1 MRSGVFT
8 QYHSLSVSL
17 WKTLPSCFL
26 RTMILKYVFRNLLI
40 LIFLLAPSLA
50 SAATYYINPSS
61 RNDAKSG
68 RSTSAPWRTLSK
80 ANGTLVA
87 GDTVYLMTGTHTGT
101 IQPAVT
107 GTASLP
113 ITYAAQSGAT
123 VEVSG
128 APQLIILSNK
138 NYITIQGPIIFRS
151 PTTAQGYWGYLQNAD
166 NNTITGNTFTGVK
179 TNAYVGLSIQQ
190 GSSYNRITS
199 NTFRDWGSTT
209 GTKAGSWGDAVRVTS
224 DSDRNLIE
232 GNNLYNAGHSGLT
245 VETSY
250 NVIRNNYFKNAWW
263 RGLQVY
269 WVKNPSWDL
278 SRTDLVCQYNVV
290 EGNLLDSN
298 GSQVTASGGEAI
310 QPGTPY
316 SIFRR
321 NVFVNNRTSG
331 LRMGPWPTSGG
342 LDGALYTQG
351 NRIYHN
357 TFVHNGTSASVNEPG
372 GFVLWNNGVTS
383 VDVSNIHYKNNI
395 FTKNTAS
402 TNQFWIALSTHSEL
416 WSELLQYELPHCR
429 KLLQSATKSQD

>member
-128 APQLIILSNK
+128 APQLIILSKK

-209 GTKAGSWGDAVRVTS
+209 VRKLDRGETPFALRATPTAILSKATTYTMRGIQDLQWRHHIT
-224 DSDRNLIE
+224 
-232 GNNLYNAGHSGLT
+232 LY
-245 VETSY
+245 ETTISKTLGGEDFRF
-250 NVIRNNYFKNAWW
+250 I
-263 RGLQVY
+263 G
-269 WVKNPSWDL
+269 
-278 SRTDLVCQYNVV
+278 SRTHL
-290 EGNLLDSN
+290 
-298 GSQVTASGGEAI
+298 
-310 QPGTPY
+310 GT
-316 SIFRR
+316 
-321 NVFVNNRTSG
+321 
-331 LRMGPWPTSGG
+331 
-342 LDGALYTQG
+342 
-351 NRIYHN
+351 
-357 TFVHNGTSASVNEPG
+357 
-372 GFVLWNNGVTS
+372 
-383 VDVSNIHYKNNI
+383 
-395 FTKNTAS
+395 
-402 TNQFWIALSTHSEL
+402 
-416 WSELLQYELPHCR
+416 
-429 KLLQSATKSQD
+429 